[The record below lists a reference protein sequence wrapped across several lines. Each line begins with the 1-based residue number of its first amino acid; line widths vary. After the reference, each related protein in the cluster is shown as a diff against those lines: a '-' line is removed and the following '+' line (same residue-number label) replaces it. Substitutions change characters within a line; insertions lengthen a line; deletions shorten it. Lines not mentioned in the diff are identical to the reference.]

1 MKKQTI
7 FQKILVPLMGLVFLE
22 IFILVSSIFGQD
34 LIGEL
39 SKNERS
45 IVDETIHG
53 RKEYLQNVMINN
65 WMNLDYTVQS
75 INEITAEMLDSGEI
89 TLEELD
95 DSSGACAPLITRI
108 SNPLIKMMRSN
119 SVSGAFVIMNTEDLS
134 GDMENGTCQDKPG
147 IYLMDKDPASQFSS
161 DNSDLL
167 VLRGPLST
175 VQELGIAADS
185 FWRLNFAFG
194 SKEQTYYDFFYKPF
208 QTALENDGTFEWED
222 MGYWSQP
229 YRLMEEGI
237 ERIAYAVPLILEDGT
252 VYGVLGIDIS
262 LKYFSTLFPY
272 QELNEDGSSAYFIG
286 KKAENEYEYRSVF
299 GEIGQSLTG
308 AGENRKSVIDQER
321 FYVHEIPLDIYNTNT
336 PFYEDQ
342 WVFGGIVPVARLNAF
357 ANRMEFVLVIALML
371 TTVIGVLGSLLIS
384 YVIQKPVASLSHEME
399 GQDVRKE
406 VKLHDTGIREIDQM
420 AAAVEK
426 LSRNVLESDMKLTR
440 IIKMASVRLAGFQIN
455 YEENSLFVTEG
466 FFEIFGRPDIEEKEL
481 SVAEFHELME
491 EFRQYFVEKK
501 EISNTY
507 IYRIRN
513 DQTDRYIQLRFL
525 EDEKNCYGLCEDIT
539 QSALEKRILQH
550 ERDHDLLT
558 NLYNR
563 RAFWREV
570 QNLFHDRKDTIRI
583 GALLMLDLDNLKY
596 INDTFG
602 HEYGDRYI
610 VELANALT
618 GYLPENALYARI
630 SGDEFYAFVYGYDTR
645 EEVEQQIGVLKNGI
659 SSMCITLPGNV
670 TQAIQ
675 ASGGVSWYPKDST
688 SMEELFKY
696 ADYAMYEVKKSTKG
710 EIRNFDMSHY
720 EKRDEMNRSKQALNS
735 LIVNKSVQYAF
746 QPIVDAHTGVIFA
759 YEALMR
765 PFMSDLSNVGEVLET
780 ARREGKL
787 DSIEE
792 LTWFESI
799 EAFDRHVKEGRID
812 PNCRLF
818 LNSIPNQRMSRR
830 KEDELIRKYG
840 MYMKQVVLELTE
852 EERIDKEMWEG
863 KQLHHR
869 KLGGTI
875 AMDDYGTGY
884 NSEKMLLTISPE
896 FIKVDIAIVK
906 DIHLSSDKQAIVS
919 YIVNYAHERG
929 KFIIAEGVES
939 ADETRMVISLGVDY
953 LQGYYFAKPQIV
965 PEGISREAVGVI
977 LEMQREKVTSD
988 SKSDREGK
996 KEK

>member
-7 FQKILVPLMGLVFLE
+7 FQKILVPMMGLVFLE

-39 SKNERS
+39 SNNERS

-53 RKEYLQNVMINN
+53 RKEYLQNIMLNN

-75 INEITAEMLDSGEI
+75 INKITDEMMDSGEI

-95 DSSGACAPLITRI
+95 DSSGACAPLITKI
-108 SNPLIKMMRSN
+108 AEPLIKMMRSN
-119 SVSGAFVIMNTEDLS
+119 SVSGAFVIMNTDDLKKDIES
-134 GDMENGTCQDKPG
+134 GSCQDKPG
-147 IYLMDKDPASQFSS
+147 IYLQDKDPASQFSS

-167 VLRGPLST
+167 VERAPLTT
-175 VQELGIAADS
+175 VKDLGIAADS

-194 SKEQTYYDFFYKPF
+194 TKDKKYYDFFYEPF
-208 QTALENDGTFEWED
+208 QAALENDGTYGWKD
-222 MGYWSQP
+222 MGYWSRP
-229 YRLMEEGI
+229 YRLMDEGT
-237 ERIAYAVPLILEDGT
+237 ERMAYSVPLILEDGT

-286 KKAENEYEYRSVF
+286 KKTDGEYEYESVF
-299 GEIGQSLTG
+299 GETGQGLKTSDGNGNL
-308 AGENRKSVIDQER
+308 VVDQER
-321 FYVHEIPLDIYNTNT
+321 FYLHEIPLDIYNSNT
-336 PFYEDQ
+336 PFYEEQ
-342 WVFGGIVPVARLNAF
+342 FVFGGIVPVARLNAF
-357 ANRMEFVLVIALML
+357 ANRTEFVLGIAILL
-371 TTVIGVLGSLLIS
+371 TFTIGVLGSLLIS
-384 YVIQKPVASLSHEME
+384 YMIQKPVALLSHEME
-399 GQDVRKE
+399 NQDVRKE
-406 VKLHDTGIREIDQM
+406 VRLQDTGIREIDQM
-420 AAAVEK
+420 SEAIEK

-455 YEENSLFVTEG
+455 YEEKSLFITEG
-466 FFEIFGRPDIEEKEL
+466 FFEIFGRPDIEESEL
-481 SVAEFHELME
+481 SIDEFHELME
-491 EFRQYFVEKK
+491 EFHRYFVEQK

-507 IYRIRN
+507 IYRIRT
-513 DQTDRYIQLRFL
+513 DQAERYIQLRFL

-563 RAFWREV
+563 RAFWRKV
-570 QNLFHDRKDTIRI
+570 QDLFHDRKESIRI

-610 VELANALT
+610 VEMANALSE
-618 GYLPENALYARI
+618 YLPANSLYARI
-630 SGDEFYAFVYGYDTR
+630 SGDEFYAFVYGYDTK
-645 EEVEQQIGVLKNGI
+645 EEVEQQILVLKQGI
-659 SSMCITLPGNV
+659 SSVYITLPGDV
-670 TQAIQ
+670 KQAIQ
-675 ASGGVSWYPKDST
+675 ASGGLAWYPKDST

-696 ADYAMYEVKKSTKG
+696 ADYAMYEVKKSKKG
-710 EIRNFDMSHY
+710 EIREFDSSHY
-720 EKRDEMNRSKQALNS
+720 EKRDEMNRNRQALNS
-735 LIVNKSVQYAF
+735 LIVNRSVQYAF
-746 QPIVDAHTGVIFA
+746 QPIVDARTGEIFA

-765 PFMSDLSNVGEVLET
+765 PFMSELSNVGVVLET
-780 ARREGKL
+780 ARQEGKL

-799 EAFDRHVKEGRID
+799 EAFDRNIKEGKID
-812 PNCRLF
+812 SGCRLF
-818 LNSIPNQRMSRR
+818 LNSIPNQRMSRN

-840 MYMKQVVLELTE
+840 KYMKQVVLELTE

-884 NSEKMLLTISPE
+884 NSEKMLLNISPE
-896 FIKVDIAIVK
+896 YIKVDIAIVK
-906 DIHLSSDKQAIVS
+906 DIHLSADKQAMVS

-929 KFIIAEGVES
+929 KFIIAEGVEC
-939 ADETRMVISLGVDY
+939 AEETRMVIRLGVDY

-965 PEGISREAVGVI
+965 PDGVSAEAVEVIREMRREREA
-977 LEMQREKVTSD
+977 SD
-988 SKSDREGK
+988 PASDHERK